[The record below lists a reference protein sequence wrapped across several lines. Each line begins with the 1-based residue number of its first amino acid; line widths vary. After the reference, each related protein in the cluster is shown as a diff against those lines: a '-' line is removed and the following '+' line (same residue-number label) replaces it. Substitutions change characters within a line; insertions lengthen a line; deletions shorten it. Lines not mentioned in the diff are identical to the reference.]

1 MHICLPVYIHHTYT
15 YVHAHT
21 HAHTHTHTHRQTD
34 ILTNK
39 DAEFDR
45 QTDKKVLLIVF
56 LLVMLQQASR
66 QGVRAN
72 LTMAIAFL
80 TSTNKREMRRW
91 KRSTTS

>member
-1 MHICLPVYIHHTYT
+1 MQTCTSAYTYT
-15 YVHAHT
+15 DIHNTSTYICI
-21 HAHTHTHTHRQTD
+21 HTHTHTHTHTD
-34 ILTNK
+34 ILTNN

-45 QTDKKVLLIVF
+45 QTDQKVLMIVS

-66 QGVRAN
+66 QGARAN